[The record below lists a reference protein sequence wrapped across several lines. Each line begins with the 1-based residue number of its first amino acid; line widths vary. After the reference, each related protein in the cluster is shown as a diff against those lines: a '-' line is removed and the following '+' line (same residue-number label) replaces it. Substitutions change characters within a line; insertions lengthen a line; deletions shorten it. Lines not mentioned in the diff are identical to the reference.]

1 MTAEAGRL
9 SVEFGG
15 SYYHL
20 IRANR
25 IKFLEIFF
33 CKMFKKNGVGDEARV
48 FIILEHLNTVC
59 VKYHGV
65 SKTAP
70 MGSLEGN
77 NRATS

>member
-1 MTAEAGRL
+1 MNAEAGRL
-9 SVEFGG
+9 SVEVGG
-15 SYYHL
+15 SYYLL

-33 CKMFKKNGVGDEARV
+33 CKMFKKNGVGGEAHV

-65 SKTAP
+65 SKTAA